1 MQIEATSIDNNK
13 NEYLLIKIKLQLI
26 NMITGM

>member
-1 MQIEATSIDNNK
+1 MQVEATSIDNNK
-13 NEYLLIKIKLQLI
+13 NEYLSIKIKLQLI